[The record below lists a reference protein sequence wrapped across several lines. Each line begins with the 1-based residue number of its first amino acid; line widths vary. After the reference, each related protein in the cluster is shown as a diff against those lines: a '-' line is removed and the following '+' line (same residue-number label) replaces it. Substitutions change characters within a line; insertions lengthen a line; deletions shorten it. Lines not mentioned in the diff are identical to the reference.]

1 MLYDSLFCTFRYHDI
16 SGITSFQFRI
26 DQKTMENRP
35 CFNALSPPLPP
46 SSLPAI
52 PLTCLAPHP
61 PSLPPPPLSQDAHP
75 AAPGPLSGSAHVRR
89 RLCPRGR
96 PAGAGGGDH
105 AGREGAGLALGGGR
119 EEGEWDRARH
129 GKGLRECEDLRG

>member
-61 PSLPPPPLSQDAHP
+61 PSPRTRILRHQ
-75 AAPGPLSGSAHVRR
+75 APSLGLRMSADGFVLVADLLALAGVTTQAGRALGSHSVEDVRR
-89 RLCPRGR
+89 VSGTGRGT
-96 PAGAGGGDH
+96 
-105 AGREGAGLALGGGR
+105 
-119 EEGEWDRARH
+119 AR
-129 GKGLRECEDLRG
+129 G